1 VAIDPFTLGLSIF
14 GGQLASSYLQSR
26 AAGRASAAQQEM
38 SQEAIAAQERQ
49 FEETRKLLE
58 PYVAA
63 GYTALERFAPYIT
76 GGERAYEQQAALA
89 GLSGPEAQ
97 RAALEGISAG
107 PGFQEAVRQGERAI
121 LANASATGRLGG
133 GQMAAVLAQFRPQML
148 QQAIE
153 QQYGRLGGLA
163 GAGLGLT
170 SQLASG
176 GQAAATGA
184 AQAGQASATN
194 IGNLLAQQ
202 GAAQAGGI
210 IGGAAP
216 YAQTFQLPAQ
226 LAGLQLITGR
236 SLFGG
241 APSGV
246 GRGPITSTN
255 PFYAVG
261 GGV

>member
-26 AAGRASAAQQEM
+26 AASRASAAQQQM
-38 SQEAIAAQERQ
+38 SQEAIEAQEKQ

-97 RAALEGISAG
+97 RAALEGISGGA
-107 PGFQEAVRQGERAI
+107 GFQEAVRQGEEAM
-121 LANASATGRLGG
+121 LARASATGGLRGG
-133 GQMAAVLAQFRPQML
+133 NIQGALAQFRPQML

-170 SQLASG
+170 SQIASG

-216 YAQTFQLPAQ
+216 YAQMFQLPAQ
-226 LAGLQLITGR
+226 LAGLQLVTGR

-241 APSGV
+241 APAPRVAPG
-246 GRGPITSTN
+246 GP
-255 PFYAVG
+255 
-261 GGV
+261 